1 MNKITEIVKSF
12 ATSLNPSEQELIKA
26 EVRYEICS
34 KCEHIKQNY
43 IGETCNIC
51 GCIIS
56 KKIFSPRDPACPL
69 EKW

>member
-1 MNKITEIVKSF
+1 MNKISEIIQSF

-26 EVRYEICS
+26 EIRYEICS
-34 KCEHIKQNY
+34 KCEYLEKGLI
-43 IGETCNIC
+43 ETCNIC

-69 EKW
+69 KKW